1 MMYTSY
7 DNIGLLKV
15 LKFLKS
21 HKDDFLSGQDL
32 SDVLKIS
39 RVAVWKHIKTIKSLG
54 YKIESKQK
62 LGYRLVKNSEKLLPW
77 EITDNLKTKTIGRKV
92 YYFDI
97 IDSTQNFAMEIATKK
112 NENGSIVIAQKQ
124 TSGRGRMNRKWV
136 TGKGGVSLSIILH
149 PKFDVSI
156 STLFPIAASVA
167 LVNAIQNT
175 LKINPN
181 VKWPNDIVIK
191 GKKVAGMIVDSTIE
205 SNLIENMILGVGINF
220 KVDTKNLESKL
231 KDTENFYGVSSLL
244 KTTNNLTSLEL
255 VQNFLFEL
263 EKVLTLLNN
272 GKTSQIIQRWEKSST
287 TIGKRVSIKTND
299 GIVTGIAKKIN
310 NDGSLNIIKNGK
322 IQKVIAGDVS
332 I

>member
-244 KTTNNLTSLEL
+244 KTTNNITALEL

-263 EKVLTLLNN
+263 EKVITLLNN